1 MRIETGSVALA
12 SQFSSRKAMEV
23 QESARVW
30 GDLQKAPKSLP
41 IRLNIPRLPTE
52 PSPVVDDSIERRGP
66 GRLPANAME
75 AFQRALELAPPP
87 PKPMV
92 PSAPPPPKSVSEEE
106 PVEGASIE
114 QNVTAMILKRMFG
127 VEAEGASE
135 IEEAMAEG
143 AKDAARS
150 QEQMAE
156 AQKGPDQRHGWG
168 VEYRRHERR
177 IEQEQVAFAAE
188 GQVTTEDGRAIAFS
202 TAYAREY
209 TSIQES
215 EFVFRAGDPPP
226 KDPLVVDAA
235 PGGATLT
242 DQTFAFDL
250 DGDGALDDMPGIT
263 GGAYLAIDRN
273 GDGAVNDGTELFG
286 PQSGDGFA
294 DLAALD
300 SDGNQ
305 WIDENDTAW
314 TQMGVWS
321 GGSSSLT
328 SLNDAGI
335 GAFYLGSVATPFT
348 ERGASS
354 VLGFS
359 RASGAYLSES
369 GLAST
374 YRQIDV
380 VA

>member
-135 IEEAMAEG
+135 IEEAIRCE
-143 AKDAARS
+143 AA
-150 QEQMAE
+150 
-156 AQKGPDQRHGWG
+156 
-168 VEYRRHERR
+168 
-177 IEQEQVAFAAE
+177 
-188 GQVTTEDGRAIAFS
+188 
-202 TAYAREY
+202 
-209 TSIQES
+209 
-215 EFVFRAGDPPP
+215 
-226 KDPLVVDAA
+226 
-235 PGGATLT
+235 
-242 DQTFAFDL
+242 
-250 DGDGALDDMPGIT
+250 
-263 GGAYLAIDRN
+263 
-273 GDGAVNDGTELFG
+273 
-286 PQSGDGFA
+286 
-294 DLAALD
+294 
-300 SDGNQ
+300 
-305 WIDENDTAW
+305 
-314 TQMGVWS
+314 
-321 GGSSSLT
+321 
-328 SLNDAGI
+328 
-335 GAFYLGSVATPFT
+335 
-348 ERGASS
+348 
-354 VLGFS
+354 
-359 RASGAYLSES
+359 
-369 GLAST
+369 
-374 YRQIDV
+374 
-380 VA
+380 